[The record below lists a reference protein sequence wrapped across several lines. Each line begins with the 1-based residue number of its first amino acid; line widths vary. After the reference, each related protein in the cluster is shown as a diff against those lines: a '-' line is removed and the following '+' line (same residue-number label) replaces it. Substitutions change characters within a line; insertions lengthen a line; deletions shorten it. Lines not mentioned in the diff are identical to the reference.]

1 MHPRLLTTL
10 VLLDPVVVFPEKPY
24 GSESYGVAKLS
35 TWRRDIWA
43 SRDEAAKG
51 FKKSK
56 FYAAWDSRVL
66 DRWLQYGLRDLPTI
80 LYPDSTEG
88 DRRVTLKTTKHQEV
102 FTFTRPNFEGFERG
116 HFDRK
121 RHVDMEP
128 EIAVNS
134 IFVRPEP
141 LDIFSRLPNLRPS
154 VLYIFGGDSDMS
166 NPKRRKAKMDVTGVG
181 VGGSGGAKAGKVQ
194 EVVLAGI
201 GHLVAMEAV
210 GQCAESAAQWIDAEL
225 KIWNADEEEFRSLW
239 AIKSFK
245 EKTTIDEKWREMIG
259 ALPGSSKATEE
270 SKL

>member
-10 VLLDPVVVFPEKPY
+10 VLLDPVVIFPERPY
-24 GSESYGVAKLS
+24 GSETYEFARLS

-43 SRDEAAKG
+43 SRDEAAKS

-66 DRWLQYGLRDLPTI
+66 ERWLQYGLRDLPTI
-80 LYPDSTEG
+80 LYPDLTEG
-88 DRRVTLKTTKHQEV
+88 DQRVTLKTTKHQEV

-121 RHVDMEP
+121 RHIDMEP
-128 EIAVNS
+128 EIAVNLK
-134 IFVRPEP
+134 FVRPEP
-141 LDIFSRLPNLRPS
+141 LDIFRRLPNLRPS

-166 NPKRRKAKMDVTGVG
+166 TAERRKAKMDVTGVG

-194 EVVLAGI
+194 EVVLPGI

-239 AIKSFK
+239 AIKSFT

-259 ALPGSSKATEE
+259 PLPGSSKAAEE
-270 SKL
+270 PKL